1 MSKRSRRLSA
11 SLTALVGAS
20 LLLAGCGS
28 SSSSSSTSEAAAP
41 NTAAASAAA
50 PSAETPSSPAPAAD
64 TDRTLDGVD
73 PLIDAPA
80 TAELFQPDD
89 SSAPV
94 TFPTSGEQGI
104 LPYAN
109 VLPVPDGPIG
119 DPNKTY
125 KFCFS
130 QALTGSTWAVAQADS
145 VAIEAARHPNVEVL
159 YYNTNN
165 DPLKQVAD
173 LETCLAQNVDAVL
186 VWPHSVA
193 PLTPEIE
200 KIKASGV
207 PIIGMERTVGTR
219 NYDSWIY
226 LDNKAALYGLAAAV
240 CEQLG
245 GSGTVAE
252 TDGAIGSSPQILRR
266 AWFAKGI
273 AEQCPDVKIVDT
285 APTDYSRAAGYKSAT
300 DFLQSDAG
308 KDIDAWFSHY
318 TEIGFGVDQALK
330 DAGLSIPQYS
340 IVDGKN
346 AVKAVQDGV
355 FAAVAPWTPVHGD
368 VALRDAILQVTGQPF
383 PKDLLLVQ
391 PGVITKEN
399 ADEQIQTTWP
409 G

>member
-1 MSKRSRRLSA
+1 MSKQARRLSV
-11 SLTALVGAS
+11 SIIALAATS
-20 LLLAGCGS
+20 IILAGCGS
-28 SSSSSSTSEAAAP
+28 STSSSPSSEAAA
-41 NTAAASAAA
+41 ASSPVAA
-50 PSAETPSSPAPAAD
+50 PAD
-64 TDRTLDGVD
+64 ADRSLEGVD

-80 TAELFQPDD
+80 TAEIFQPDT
-89 SSAPV
+89 STGPV
-94 TFPTSGEQGI
+94 TFPTSEEAGV

-109 VLPVPDGPIG
+109 VLPVPEGPIG

-125 KFCFS
+125 TFCFS

-145 VAIEAARHPNVEVL
+145 VAIEAARHPNVKVL
-159 YYNTNN
+159 YKNTNN

-173 LETCLAQNVDAVL
+173 LDTCLAQNVDAVL

-200 KIKASGV
+200 KIKAAGV

-226 LDNKAALYGLAAAV
+226 LDNKAALFDLADAV
-240 CEQLG
+240 CKQLG
-245 GSGTVAE
+245 GSGRVAE

-273 AEQCPDVKIVDT
+273 AEKCPGVEVVDT
-285 APTDYSRAAGYKSAT
+285 APTDYSRASGYKSAT

-308 KDIDAWFSHY
+308 KKIDAWFTHY

-330 DAGLSIPQYS
+330 DAGLSIPQFS

-346 AVKAVQDGV
+346 AVQGVLDGI
-355 FAAVAPWTPVHGD
+355 FAGVAPWTPVHGD
-368 VALRDAILQVTGQPF
+368 VALRTAILEVTGQPF
-383 PKDLLLVQ
+383 PKDMLLVQ
-391 PGVITKEN
+391 PGVITKDN
-399 ADEQIQTTWP
+399 AAAQLQTTWP